1 MKKSLLA
8 GLAIA
13 LVLSATPSVAL
24 ADEGDD
30 TDTAGVVNPDP
41 GITALHQAVEDM
53 KAAKLA
59 LATECPNQ
67 STAKCKAAAK
77 DLRES
82 FKAARV
88 AAIDAHHAFK
98 QAEKK
103 ARDEAKAKVKD
114 TLKEK
119 AANAKD
125 KAAKAKAPKSPKP
138 AEVKPTPVPT
148 PRG

>member
-8 GLAIA
+8 GLAFA
-13 LVLSATPSVAL
+13 LILSATPSVAL

-67 STAKCKAAAK
+67 STAKCKTAAK
-77 DLRES
+77 DVRDA
-82 FKAARV
+82 FKEARV

-98 QAEKK
+98 QEQKM
-103 ARDEAKAKVKD
+103 ARVEAKAKVKA
-114 TLKEK
+114 TL
-119 AANAKD
+119 KD
-125 KAAKAKAPKSPKP
+125 KAEKAKHKVAPKLSP
-138 AEVKPTPVPT
+138 TSVPT

>member
-8 GLAIA
+8 GIAFA
-13 LVLSATPSVAL
+13 LVLSAAPSVAL

-53 KAAKLA
+53 KSAKLA

-77 DLRES
+77 DVRDA
-82 FKAARV
+82 FKEARV
-88 AAIDAHHAFK
+88 AAIDSHHAFK
-98 QAEKK
+98 QEQKK
-103 ARDEAKAKVKD
+103 ARDEAKAKVKAALTD
-114 TLKEK
+114 K
-119 AANAKD
+119 AKNAKD
-125 KAAKAKAPKSPKP
+125 KAENAKGKAAPKLS
-138 AEVKPTPVPT
+138 PTPVPT